1 MSLLSKEE
9 NYASLRREYNS
20 SEAVEIA
27 NPKTIGF
34 EMVRTTLI
42 PGLLKVLQSNT
53 DESVSA
59 MLYLFKD

>member
-42 PGLLKVLQSNT
+42 PGLLKVL
-53 DESVSA
+53 
-59 MLYLFKD
+59 